1 MENQKIKCS
10 SNKHKEND
18 AINYCQECKLYL
30 CNKCEKVHSEFY
42 ENHNQYKLDANLSE
56 LFTGFCKAENHF
68 EKLEFYCKNHNQ
80 LCCGLCITKIKG
92 KKYGQHAECEVCF
105 IENIKEEKKNK
116 LKDNINMLEELS
128 KTFDESINKLKK
140 IIEEITESKEQLK
153 TKIQKVFTKIRN
165 AINEKEDNL
174 LLQIDKEFNDLF
186 VKEEIIKEYEKLPNK
201 IKISLEKGKI
211 IDKEWV
217 EDENKLNSLINDCLN
232 IENNISNINMV
243 NENMKRFN
251 SINLQIKFYPQEE
264 EELNKFIK
272 KIKDFGNI
280 RCIDTF
286 KFKNCPI
293 DISEERKY
301 SLSGE
306 NNNILTKNGTDCNWM
321 GTICENKLDKY
332 DEYKWKIKV
341 LNSNNKNI
349 MVGVAPIDFDINS
362 STFSNC
368 GWYFSCCNSMF
379 YSGPPHNYPII
390 EKKKEKGGKKEKQE
404 KKPLKEEVSN
414 NNINEKSDYEIIL
427 ILNISKKTL
436 NFIVNNEE
444 KKQSYS
450 DIPLDKPLVPA
461 VFLYN
466 TNDSIEIINC

>member
-1 MENQKIKCS
+1 
-10 SNKHKEND
+10 
-18 AINYCQECKLYL
+18 
-30 CNKCEKVHSEFY
+30 
-42 ENHNQYKLDANLSE
+42 
-56 LFTGFCKAENHF
+56 
-68 EKLEFYCKNHNQ
+68 
-80 LCCGLCITKIKG
+80 
-92 KKYGQHAECEVCF
+92 
-105 IENIKEEKKNK
+105 
-116 LKDNINMLEELS
+116 
-128 KTFDESINKLKK
+128 
-140 IIEEITESKEQLK
+140 
-153 TKIQKVFTKIRN
+153 
-165 AINEKEDNL
+165 
-174 LLQIDKEFNDLF
+174 
-186 VKEEIIKEYEKLPNK
+186 
-201 IKISLEKGKI
+201 
-211 IDKEWV
+211 
-217 EDENKLNSLINDCLN
+217 
-232 IENNISNINMV
+232 
-243 NENMKRFN
+243 
-251 SINLQIKFYPQEE
+251 
-264 EELNKFIK
+264 
-272 KIKDFGNI
+272 
-280 RCIDTF
+280 
-286 KFKNCPI
+286 
-293 DISEERKY
+293 
-301 SLSGE
+301 
-306 NNNILTKNGTDCNWM
+306 M

-368 GWYFSCCNSMF
+368 GWYFSCYNSMF

-466 TNDSIEIINC
+466 TNDSIEMINC

>member
-1 MENQKIKCS
+1 
-10 SNKHKEND
+10 
-18 AINYCQECKLYL
+18 
-30 CNKCEKVHSEFY
+30 
-42 ENHNQYKLDANLSE
+42 
-56 LFTGFCKAENHF
+56 
-68 EKLEFYCKNHNQ
+68 
-80 LCCGLCITKIKG
+80 
-92 KKYGQHAECEVCF
+92 
-105 IENIKEEKKNK
+105 
-116 LKDNINMLEELS
+116 
-128 KTFDESINKLKK
+128 
-140 IIEEITESKEQLK
+140 
-153 TKIQKVFTKIRN
+153 
-165 AINEKEDNL
+165 
-174 LLQIDKEFNDLF
+174 
-186 VKEEIIKEYEKLPNK
+186 
-201 IKISLEKGKI
+201 
-211 IDKEWV
+211 
-217 EDENKLNSLINDCLN
+217 
-232 IENNISNINMV
+232 MV
-243 NENMKRFN
+243 NENMKKFN

-264 EELNKFIK
+264 EELNKFIE
-272 KIKDFGNI
+272 KIKDFVNI

-368 GWYFSCCNSMF
+368 GWYFSCYNSMF